1 MALGLDV
8 QCGCNCNCIGHTW
21 LVPWY
26 TQPQSARER
35 GRDRGAYACCTTL
48 HARSLASNKMSRCM
62 DKAMLPATSYYE
74 NLY

>member
-26 TQPQSARER
+26 TQPQSASER

-48 HARSLASNKMSRCM
+48 HASNRMHGQSHAS
-62 DKAMLPATSYYE
+62 PATSYYE